1 MKFRAKMLD
10 VLYMREFQA
19 IAATLAKLAKDCV
32 MILGQERMHFIV
44 NEEHCST
51 SSPLVWV
58 SIGSKDYFPEYKMT
72 PARPDED
79 FIVLVMSAMHLSRA
93 LAVLRSGTSSSVH
106 SCKLKL
112 KQIQFPCISVIA
124 TVVSPSS
131 AEPREVVHDV
141 PVTVVPA
148 SDWPSFVLPKVPST
162 QLVLGVP
169 SLRLLRSLI
178 DKLKNISPSL
188 IFHGSATG
196 ELNLVAESEMAT
208 ITTRFS
214 RLLLHKV
221 NQPQSPSA
229 TAAAAALEVSCSVDT
244 RKASAFFNALQLP
257 NEEIMIGIDKERC
270 ICLQLDIR
278 SQVVLHSI
286 LPAVCI

>member
-19 IAATLAKLAKDCV
+19 IVATLAKLAKDCV

-58 SIGSKDYFPEYKMT
+58 TIAAKDYFPEYKMT
-72 PARPDED
+72 PAAAHPGDDED
-79 FIVLVMSAMHLSRA
+79 FIVLVMSATHLSRA
-93 LAVLRSGTSSSVH
+93 LAVLRSGTTSTVH

-124 TVVSPSS
+124 SVVSPSS
-131 AEPREVVHDV
+131 AEPREMVHDV
-141 PVTVVPA
+141 PATIIPA
-148 SDWPSFVLPKVPST
+148 SEWPAFMLPKMPSP
-162 QLVLGVP
+162 QIVLGVP
-169 SLRLLRSLI
+169 SLRLMRSLV

-188 IFHGSATG
+188 IFHGSTNG
-196 ELNLVAESEMAT
+196 ELNLVSESEMAT
-208 ITTRFS
+208 ITSRFT
-214 RLLLHKV
+214 RLLLHKGEG
-221 NQPQSPSA
+221 NSSHQS
-229 TAAAAALEVSCSVDT
+229 TEVSCSVDS
-244 RKASAFFNALQLP
+244 RKMSAFFNALQLP
-257 NEEIMIGIDKERC
+257 NEEISIGIDNENC

-278 SQVVLHSI
+278 SNVVLHSI
-286 LPAVCI
+286 LPALCV